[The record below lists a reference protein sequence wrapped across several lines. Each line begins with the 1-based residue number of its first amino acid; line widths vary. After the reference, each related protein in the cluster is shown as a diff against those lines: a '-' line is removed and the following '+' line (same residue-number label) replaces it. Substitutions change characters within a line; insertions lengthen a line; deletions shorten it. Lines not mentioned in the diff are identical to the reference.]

1 MIPFIQLFEQKT
13 TVPYA
18 SSGYYTIERTYE
30 RVEGTGIKLQFNRN
44 NHGLTTLVNPWSTIT
59 KYGYHDSINDIWNI
73 STISPSTGLMPNGR
87 DVIFD
92 FNKYM
97 VITSFDIWNYHYWDN
112 GILRMKLYYWDETNS
127 TWTLIFDGSSK
138 RLSGEGFRR
147 ILWFRKDGIN
157 SGSGVGDSSGIPK
170 NYSIEPVVRL
180 HYEAQGYS
188 NSGVVDT
195 FVRQEKW
202 AFRYKLSLSN
212 PSGGGTSN
220 ALEGMRMKAKIHP
233 TAEPVWTT

>member
-1 MIPFIQLFEQKT
+1 LLLGKIYTITIDNETLQDEEGMYFGGISGSLYQFTTYLIIDWGSGSDGSDITSGEEWIFGSSTTDSGAGWTAFESLSNTTTALNKEFQLFEQKT

-97 VITSFDIWNYHYWDN
+97 VITSFDIWNY
-112 GILRMKLYYWDETNS
+112 
-127 TWTLIFDGSSK
+127 
-138 RLSGEGFRR
+138 
-147 ILWFRKDGIN
+147 
-157 SGSGVGDSSGIPK
+157 
-170 NYSIEPVVRL
+170 
-180 HYEAQGYS
+180 
-188 NSGVVDT
+188 
-195 FVRQEKW
+195 
-202 AFRYKLSLSN
+202 
-212 PSGGGTSN
+212 
-220 ALEGMRMKAKIHP
+220 
-233 TAEPVWTT
+233 